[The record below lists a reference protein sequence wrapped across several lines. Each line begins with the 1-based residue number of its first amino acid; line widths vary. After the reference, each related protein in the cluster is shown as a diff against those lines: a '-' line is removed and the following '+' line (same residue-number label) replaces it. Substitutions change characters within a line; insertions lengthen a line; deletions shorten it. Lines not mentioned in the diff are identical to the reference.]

1 MKIFIKDADANL
13 RWTKF
18 SETSNVS
25 NTINE
30 NNNCSENIW
39 KEKDYSGH
47 YKEKMKFSVKVFLAN
62 VIKSTFYFAFG

>member
-47 YKEKMKFSVKVFLAN
+47 YKEQMKFSVKVFLAN
-62 VIKSTFYFAFG
+62 VIKSTFCFAFG